1 MLDWAPCVH
10 GVDCLHA
17 RVVRALRPSIT
28 VLTQS
33 RGGQRVYRVNRRDTL
48 VALIAL
54 GAVPGMVNAQPAPA
68 RLAWIGSGTAEGSA
82 AALAGFRVG
91 MSEVGLAEGKDYG
104 LDLFWSDGMYERFPA
119 MLEAALA
126 RKPAIIL
133 VSTIASVR
141 AAQQATKTIPIVMIS
156 TNDPVA
162 AGLVKSFARPGGN
175 TTGMA
180 SMNDD
185 RAPKLL
191 EFFREAAP
199 KARRIAVLIN
209 PLNPSNPIIFQ
220 SLQSAATKTGMV
232 AEAFE
237 ADSPKRIDDAIAA
250 LSRQP
255 PDALVTGFDFML
267 NDQRAK
273 IVTLAIGHK
282 IPVLAVSSVY
292 ADAGA
297 LITFGVSL
305 KANYGRVAVFV
316 KKILAGAKPADLP
329 VEQPTTFE
337 MVINLNTA
345 KAIGIKIPRSLLS
358 RADRVIE

>member
-1 MLDWAPCVH
+1 M
-10 GVDCLHA
+10 
-17 RVVRALRPSIT
+17 
-28 VLTQS
+28 
-33 RGGQRVYRVNRRDTL
+33 NRRDTVL
-48 VALIAL
+48 ALIAL
-54 GAVPGMVNAQPAPA
+54 SALPDMVNAQPAPA

-82 AALAGFRVG
+82 QALAGFRAG
-91 MSEVGLAEGKDYG
+91 MSDIGLAEGKDYV
-104 LDLFWSDGMYERFPA
+104 LDLFWSDGKYERFPE
-119 MLEAALA
+119 MLEAAIK
-126 RKPAIIL
+126 RKPALFL

-141 AAQQATKTIPIVMIS
+141 AAQQATKEIPILMVG

-162 AGLVKSFARPGGN
+162 AGLVKSLARPGGN

-180 SMNDD
+180 TMNDD

-191 EFFREAAP
+191 EFFREASP

-209 PLNPSNPIIFQ
+209 PLNPSNLTIFQ

-250 LSRQP
+250 LSRKR

-282 IPVLAVSSVY
+282 IPVLAVSSNF

-297 LITFGVSL
+297 LITFGVSS
-305 KANYGRVAVFV
+305 KAHWGRVAVFV

-337 MVINLNTA
+337 VVINLNTA
-345 KAIGIKIPRSLLS
+345 KAIGIKIPQSLLN